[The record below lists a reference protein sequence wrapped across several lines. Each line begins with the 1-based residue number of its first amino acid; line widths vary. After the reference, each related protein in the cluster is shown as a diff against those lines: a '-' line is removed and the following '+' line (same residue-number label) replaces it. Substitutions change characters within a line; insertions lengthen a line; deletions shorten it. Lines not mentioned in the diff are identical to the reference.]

1 MKRITKKKLCLL
13 VVLTLCVVPM
23 LNFAYNGDHREVY
36 IYVTQISAK
45 TQNIN
50 GVSGYVEID
59 VTNYSNS
66 ARAVYGVLYKDNAIF
81 ADTEFK
87 DIYVRAGNYG
97 TSR

>member
-1 MKRITKKKLCLL
+1 
-13 VVLTLCVVPM
+13 M
-23 LNFAYNGDHREVY
+23 LIFAYNGDHREVY